1 MDALVVIAHPGANSL
16 NARLAEVTTKT
27 LPNLGYAVTTS
38 DLYAMDWKAAVT
50 PQDFGVPE
58 RPDLPVGDQSAEAY
72 ERGSLTEDIV
82 AEQEKLRRASLVVF
96 HFPLW
101 WYGMPA
107 ILKGWFDR
115 VFVKGFAFGLKDPA
129 GRTRKYGDGGLA
141 GKRALAVITA
151 GDRETAFDPRGIN
164 GEAGELFFPFL
175 HGIFWYTGMQPLR
188 PHLVA
193 GTDRPGWNQL
203 DHEADRLRARLTTL
217 GSEPPIPYRA
227 LADGDYD
234 ADRHL
239 RPSAAPGRE
248 GLSIHLM
255 DRSKPS

>member
-1 MDALVVIAHPGANSL
+1 MDALLVTAHPAARSL
-16 NARLAEVTTKT
+16 TAALAEVTAKT
-27 LPNLGYAVTTS
+27 LADNGYAVLTS
-38 DLYAMDWKAAVT
+38 DLYAMGWNAAVT
-50 PQDFGVPE
+50 ARDFGTPAHPE
-58 RPDLPVGDQSAEAY
+58 LPIADQSAEAY
-72 ERGSLTEDIV
+72 ARGSLSEDIV

-115 VFVKGFAFGLKDPA
+115 VFVKGFAFGLKDA
-129 GRTRKYGDGGLA
+129 SGRTRKYGDGGLA
-141 GKRALAVITA
+141 GKRALVVITA

-175 HGIFWYTGMQPLR
+175 HGIFWYTGMRPLR

-193 GTDRPGWNQL
+193 GTDRPGW
-203 DHEADRLRARLTTL
+203 DRFGHEVDRLRTRLAGIDGESPL
-217 GSEPPIPYRA
+217 PYRA

-239 RPSAAPGRE
+239 RPSLAAGRS
-248 GLSIHLM
+248 GLGIHLGAA
-255 DRSKPS
+255 DEVR

>member
-1 MDALVVIAHPGANSL
+1 MEALLVLAHPSARSL

-27 LPNLGYAVTTS
+27 LTDAGYAVLTS
-38 DLYAMDWKAAVT
+38 DLYAMNWNPAVT
-50 PQDFGVPE
+50 AHDFGAPA

-72 ERGSLTEDIV
+72 TRGSLSGDIV
-82 AEQEKLRRASLVVF
+82 AEQEKLSRASLVVF

-115 VFVKGFAFGLKDPA
+115 VFVKGFAFGLKDDA

-141 GKRALAVITA
+141 GKRALTVITA
-151 GDRETAFDPRGIN
+151 GDRETAFDPRGLN

-175 HGIFWYTGMQPLR
+175 HGIFWYTGMRPLR

-193 GTDRPGWNQL
+193 GTDRPGWDRL
-203 DHEADRLRARLTTL
+203 DHETDRLRTRLHGL
-217 GSEPPIPYRA
+217 EAERPIPYRA
-227 LADGDYD
+227 LADGEYD

-239 RPSAAPGRE
+239 RGELAPGRT
-248 GLSIHLM
+248 GLGIHLG
-255 DRSKPS
+255 